1 VQRDRMTLGRITAV
15 VLSLSFVF
23 GGGLLA
29 QPVVRG
35 PERGALVIVGGGKVG
50 RDILD
55 RFFELAGGKDA
66 PLVVIPTAGGKETYP
81 PDWPGLKMFTD
92 YGATNI
98 TLLHTTDRKV
108 ADSEAFVR
116 PLTTARAVWFVG
128 GRQWHLVDSYLN
140 TRTEREIKRVLDRGG
155 VVGGT
160 SAGASIMASFLVRG
174 AREGNT
180 IMMAPGYE
188 EGFGLIT
195 GVAIDQHMLTRNRQ
209 DDLEEVVAAHPD
221 LLGISIDESTAI
233 VVQGQQ
239 FEVIGKSKI
248 AVHDGRSAPERN
260 HKKYFFMGPGERYD
274 LTKLERIR
282 AANAQ

>member
-1 VQRDRMTLGRITAV
+1 MKRHVVTAAI
-15 VLSLSFVF
+15 LASLWAGAVID
-23 GGGLLA
+23 A
-29 QPVVRG
+29 QPVVKG
-35 PERGALVIVGGGKVG
+35 PEHGALVIVGGGKVG
-50 RDILD
+50 REILD
-55 RFFELAGGKDA
+55 RFFALAGGKDA
-66 PLVVIPTAGGKETYP
+66 PLVVIPTADGKETYP
-81 PDWPGLKMFTD
+81 PDWAGLKMFKD
-92 YGATNI
+92 YGVTNI

-108 ADSEAFVR
+108 ADSEEFVK

-140 TRTEREIKRVLDRGG
+140 TRTEREIKRVLERGG

-160 SAGASIMASFLVRG
+160 SAGASIQASFLVRG

-188 EGFGLIT
+188 EGFGLLT
-195 GVAIDQHMLTRNRQ
+195 GAAIDQHMLTRNRQ
-209 DDLEEVVAAHPD
+209 DDLEEVIAAHPD

-239 FEVIGKSKI
+239 FEVVGASKI
-248 AVHDGRSAPERN
+248 AVHDGRAAPERN

-274 LTKLERIR
+274 LTRLDRVR
-282 AANAQ
+282 AVATQQH